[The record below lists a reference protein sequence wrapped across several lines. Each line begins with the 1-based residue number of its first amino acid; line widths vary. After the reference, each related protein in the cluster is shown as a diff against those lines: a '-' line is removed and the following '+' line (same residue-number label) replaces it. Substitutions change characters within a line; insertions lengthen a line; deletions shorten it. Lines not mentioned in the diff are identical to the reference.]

1 MDLYDKRTLLSV
13 MAIYGKIQLLYISEF
28 ILSNK
33 SSKSLLNEVEVMTN
47 LSEQTLQ
54 FMMAN
59 DNWQDVVL
67 FHLDGTVLLDL
78 QQRIL
83 FANDKAIHLLN
94 LPSDCNVGGIL
105 FPFDIEP
112 GETQVMTVQGVQD
125 QVSQLEVKSKRV
137 FWEKTPLILV
147 VLQDVTSQWQK
158 TQSLQ
163 AENDYLKFLNQTALA
178 VLDPSHFQH
187 NFPHV
192 LQLAQKMLDCDFVC
206 LYLKKSDQT
215 MMQLYHFDRIASL
228 VCKQEIQLNEGVVG
242 KAWASGQTI
251 LVESYQQWEGRTVND
266 NLQLLQAVQAV
277 PLIQS
282 GEVMGVMAFCQIRP
296 HKGFSTKQEKLFEQF
311 IRIMSLALK
320 NAQLFKTI
328 HKQVKRYQQLLH
340 HSPEG
345 FMILDGQT
353 GVILEVNRK
362 FCQYIGYEVSELLH
376 QHWRKLI
383 PLEYHL
389 QYELWFR
396 QAQLAR
402 TVIFPYVTAQKDR
415 IYIEQIGS
423 HVYDQHKHFLR
434 INLRDVTEE
443 KQHNKEIHDD
453 YEQAKLIQSSL
464 LPDPLVHEKLKL
476 EVIFEPYQQVS
487 GDYYD
492 YVLDEDNSKVY
503 GFLMDVMGHGMST
516 ALHVAVLRV
525 LFREALEKGQSLT
538 DCLSWINEKCLTYF
552 TEEAYA
558 VALMFCY
565 DYQQMRI
572 TLASAGIHHFLAEH
586 PQLPKWVTIE
596 AVPLGMFG
604 NMTYE
609 EKEILVKPGDSF
621 YFLTDGLMDLLDR
634 NEEFPV
640 NSFSEMM
647 DYLRSQVQREDRTDD
662 ATALCLQIQNKSK

>member
-1 MDLYDKRTLLSV
+1 
-13 MAIYGKIQLLYISEF
+13 
-28 ILSNK
+28 
-33 SSKSLLNEVEVMTN
+33 MTY

-59 DNWQDVVL
+59 ENWQDVVL
-67 FHLDGTVLLDL
+67 LHLDGTVLLDL
-78 QQRIL
+78 QQHIL

-94 LPSDCNVGGIL
+94 LPSDSNDGGIL

-112 GETQVMTVQGVQD
+112 GETQFMTVQGIQD
-125 QVSQLEVKSKRV
+125 QVSQLELKSKRV
-137 FWEKTPLILV
+137 FWEKTAFILV

-158 TQSLQ
+158 TQELQ
-163 AENDYLKFLNQTALA
+163 AENEYLKFLNQTALA
-178 VLDPSHFQH
+178 VLDPSYFQH

-206 LYLKKSDQT
+206 LYLRKSDQT
-215 MMQLYHFDRIASL
+215 VMQLYHFDRIASL
-228 VCKQEIQLNEGVVG
+228 VCKQEIQLNEGAVG
-242 KAWASGQTI
+242 KAWASGQTVLI
-251 LVESYQQWEGRTVND
+251 ESYQQWTGRTIND

-277 PLIQS
+277 PLIQA
-282 GEVMGVMAFCQIRP
+282 GEVIGVLAFCQIRP
-296 HKGFSTKQEKLFEQF
+296 HKGFSSKSEKLFEQF

-353 GVILEVNRK
+353 GQILEVNQR

-376 QHWRKLI
+376 QNWHKII
-383 PLEYHL
+383 PFEYHL
-389 QYELWFR
+389 QYQLWFHQVKR
-396 QAQLAR
+396 VG
-402 TVIFPYVTAQKDR
+402 TVIFPYITAQGTR
-415 IYIEQIGS
+415 IYIEQVGS
-423 HVYDQHKHFLR
+423 HIYDQNKHLLR

-476 EVIFEPYQQVS
+476 EVLFEPYQQVS

-492 YVLDEDNSKVY
+492 YILDEENSKVY

-525 LFREALEKGQSLT
+525 LFREALEKRQSLI
-538 DCLSWINEKCLTYF
+538 DRLSWINGKCLTYF

-565 DYQQMRI
+565 DYKQMKL
-572 TLASAGIHHFLAEH
+572 TLASAGIHHFLANH
-586 PQLPKWVTIE
+586 HQLPKWVTIE
-596 AVPLGMFG
+596 SVPLGMFG
-604 NMTYE
+604 GMVYE
-609 EKEILVKPGDSF
+609 EEEILVKPGDSF

-647 DYLRSQVQREDRTDD
+647 EYLRSQVQRQDRTDD
-662 ATALCLQIQNKSK
+662 ATALCVQIQ